1 MKIYLVGG
9 GPPSFIPPLITYDND
24 DVQWVGID
32 RGVRYLFESGIVPNM
47 AIGDF
52 DSISTSELKEYE
64 QMIQSVK
71 IYKPEKDETDMELA
85 LKRTLQKNP
94 SEIKIFGATGGR
106 IDHLFAN
113 IHLLTLPLL
122 RDLHISI
129 ELIDKQNIIFIKG
142 PGSYQLPYLEN
153 KKYVSFIALSEM
165 VTDLTLEG
173 FKYPLK
179 NRNISLSSTLCI
191 SNELILDYG
200 TFSFSEGILM
210 VVRSNDQ

>member
-9 GPPSFIPPLITYDND
+9 GPPSFIPPLKTYESD
-24 DVQWVGID
+24 DVQWIGID

-52 DSISTSELKEYE
+52 DSISEAELKEYE
-64 QMIQSVK
+64 QMIPSVK
-71 IYKPEKDETDMELA
+71 VYKPEKDETDMELA
-85 LKRTLQKNP
+85 LKRALQKNP

-122 RDLHISI
+122 REQQISI
-129 ELIDKQNIIFIKG
+129 ELIDKQNIIFIKD
-142 PGSYQLPYLEN
+142 PGSYLLPYIEN
-153 KKYVSFIALSEM
+153 KKYVSFIALSEK
-165 VTDLTLEG
+165 VTNLTLEG

-191 SNELILDYG
+191 SNELILDNG
-200 TFSFSEGILM
+200 TYSFSEGILM